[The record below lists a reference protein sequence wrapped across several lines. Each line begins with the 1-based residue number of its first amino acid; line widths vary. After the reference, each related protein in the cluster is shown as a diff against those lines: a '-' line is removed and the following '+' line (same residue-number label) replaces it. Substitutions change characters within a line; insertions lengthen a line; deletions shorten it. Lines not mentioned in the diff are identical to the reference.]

1 MVYTLFNCRITAGF
15 TQPGLRSCVYPAVFT
30 QRGLRSWVDPAGYTY
45 WNRGCDDSA
54 ALGLKDYIYIYR
66 KNQNK
71 TLIADWFPLWANQL
85 GSSRDRGQWE
95 ASEFD

>member
-1 MVYTLFNCRITAGF
+1 MVSTLFNYRIAAGY
-15 TQPGLRSCVYPAVFT
+15 TQLGSPTWVY
-30 QRGLRSWVDPAGYTY
+30 LLDYPAGYTY

-71 TLIADWFPLWANQL
+71 TLIVDWFPLWANQL